1 MLTTE
6 RLFIEK
12 FTPEEIPELMK
23 IEHAPDNCKF
33 TWTNTK
39 EEHEEELND
48 PKVLTLAVKR
58 REDGYI
64 AVSYTHLER
73 QFWLLPMMRS

>member
-23 IEHAPDNCKF
+23 IEHAPDNCKLHGPIRRK
-33 TWTNTK
+33 NM
-39 EEHEEELND
+39 
-48 PKVLTLAVKR
+48 KR
-58 REDGYI
+58 NLMIQKFSPLPLKD
-64 AVSYTHLER
+64 ER
-73 QFWLLPMMRS
+73 TGI

>member
-48 PKVLTLAVKR
+48 QKFSPLPLK
-58 REDGYI
+58 D
-64 AVSYTHLER
+64 ER
-73 QFWLLPMMRS
+73 TGI